1 MNNMRVKESR
11 KYRDMNQQ
19 IKERYWVEDEKPLK
33 QTEQNKKVEWKK
45 EGENEEEEKKLITR

>member
-11 KYRDMNQQ
+11 KCSDMNQQ

-45 EGENEEEEKKLITR
+45 GRRK